1 MRRTALVC
9 ICAVL
14 CLKASASLCAQSSA
28 DNNNTPDTRIFA
40 AYGVL
45 GAQVV
50 IEGLSDLLAIGLTG
64 GIVEP
69 GDWSGVGG
77 PITVG
82 VQGRWTG
89 LLDWGI
95 EAGYASFTKTYTYRR
110 SATPDTTFSYT
121 NTYYHVMGRLDALW
135 LRGEGIKAYSSIA
148 LGAGILQQTGRT
160 SDDSQSDIFPAFQ
173 GTLLGIRF
181 GDAISVFGELG
192 FGFRGLLVVGAAVK
206 L

>member
-1 MRRTALVC
+1 MKRTTLGILIVVLGVISCLDIHARR
-9 ICAVL
+9 
-14 CLKASASLCAQSSA
+14 S
-28 DNNNTPDTRIFA
+28 DEDDNTPDTRIFA

-64 GIVEP
+64 GIVES

-110 SATPDTTFSYT
+110 TAVPDSAFSYT
-121 NTYYHVMGRLDALW
+121 NTYYHVMGRLDAIW
-135 LRGEGIKAYSSIA
+135 IRGEGVKAYSSVA
-148 LGAGILQQTGRT
+148 LGAGLLHQSGRT